1 MSTKLAL
8 DMWLFCSQTKF
19 SAARYPRAQ
28 VLQVSNIE
36 LMNNKSGILEII
48 NSAILTLISWK

>member
-1 MSTKLAL
+1 
-8 DMWLFCSQTKF
+8 MWLFCSQTKF